1 MAENTEGKM
10 ERFAAHPVIFT
21 GIAGFTGISEIPQT
35 HVADLRQ

>member
-1 MAENTEGKM
+1 MAENAESEM
-10 ERFAAHPVIFT
+10 ERPAAYPFISA